1 MPDFQVRFSLL
12 WIDKL
17 EKALR
22 HSRKKLASKFEVQ
35 THKTHLSK
43 WPSDLKINGTQENIT
58 FSGPVFHGLSCG
70 VFLFVASVSF
80 KNHLLNGLNFSTA
93 NQVLLFYGFWS

>member
-1 MPDFQVRFSLL
+1 MIFNPFSNSCGV
-12 WIDKL
+12 KL
-17 EKALR
+17 KR
-22 HSRKKLASKFEVQ
+22 HGPGSGGIVVKSFDPS
-35 THKTHLSK
+35 HLSK
-43 WPSDLKINGTQENIT
+43 WPSDLKSNGTQENIT

-70 VFLFVASVSF
+70 IFLFVASVSF